1 MQIDARFIFNEA
13 INVQAVSRWR
23 MGGGVEEKEP
33 PPPLRPRLDSGIAGL
48 FPIEILI
55 VMR

>member
-33 PPPLRPRLDSGIAGL
+33 PLRLRLDSGIAGL

>member
-33 PPPLRPRLDSGIAGL
+33 PPPLRLRLESGIAGL

>member
-23 MGGGVEEKEP
+23 MGGVVEEKEP
-33 PPPLRPRLDSGIAGL
+33 PPLRLRLDSGIAGL

>member
-23 MGGGVEEKEP
+23 MGGGVEEKEHP
-33 PPPLRPRLDSGIAGL
+33 PPPLLLDSGIAGL